1 MFVRKSYSGLVHVN
15 KGGFYTQQGQQKCNK
30 HVDELMKYDKMRH
43 IILSAFDTHLRQFK
57 MGQFDLLN
65 QGFDREE
72 ALRLGQLLS
81 GNDLSTF
88 SAKNTFKFL
97 KSKTL
102 FSAYPNTTP
111 NFPAYKSFI
120 YTLIDGLNAATTL
133 QNENETLKNQNKD
146 LAEYRD
152 ILTNLTKLKDYIDTH
167 YMNFSV
173 GLFTNEQTVTTTFDI
188 KPEYSIYIS
197 TYGIPGPGGFDTEKL
212 SLILYNLNIQG

>member
-1 MFVRKSYSGLVHVN
+1 
-15 KGGFYTQQGQQKCNK
+15 
-30 HVDELMKYDKMRH
+30 MKYDKMRH

-72 ALRLGQLLS
+72 ALRLGQLLT
-81 GNDLSTF
+81 GNNLSTF

-133 QNENETLKNQNKD
+133 QNENENLKNQNND

-152 ILTNLTKLKDYIDTH
+152 ILTDITKLKEYIDKH
-167 YMNFSV
+167 YLNFSV
-173 GLFTNEQTVTTTFDI
+173 GLFTTEQKMTTQFVI
-188 KPEYSIYIS
+188 KEEYQIYINR
-197 TYGIPGPGGFDTEKL
+197 YGVPTSEGFDSERL
-212 SLILYNLNIQG
+212 AAIRYEISIG

>member
-30 HVDELMKYDKMRH
+30 HVDELMKYDNMRH

-72 ALRLGQLLS
+72 ALRLGQLLT
-81 GNDLSTF
+81 GNNLSTF

-133 QNENETLKNQNKD
+133 QNENENLKNQNND

-152 ILTNLTKLKDYIDTH
+152 ILTDITKLKEYIDKH
-167 YMNFSV
+167 YLNFSV
-173 GLFTNEQTVTTTFDI
+173 GLFTTEQKMTTQFVI
-188 KPEYSIYIS
+188 KEEYQIYINR
-197 TYGIPGPGGFDTEKL
+197 YGVPTSEGFDSERL
-212 SLILYNLNIQG
+212 AAIRYEISIG

>member
-72 ALRLGQLLS
+72 ALRLGQLLT

-102 FSAYPNTTP
+102 FS
-111 NFPAYKSFI
+111 
-120 YTLIDGLNAATTL
+120 
-133 QNENETLKNQNKD
+133 
-146 LAEYRD
+146 
-152 ILTNLTKLKDYIDTH
+152 
-167 YMNFSV
+167 
-173 GLFTNEQTVTTTFDI
+173 
-188 KPEYSIYIS
+188 
-197 TYGIPGPGGFDTEKL
+197 YGIDSALPCFISSKFNPFSLKL
-212 SLILYNLNIQG
+212 SLVNSTWSSPKSIP